1 MNMKKLMVALFAG
14 FAGVMTVNADP
25 MFYIGETGYDSWA
38 DVAKVLKAGDTV
50 KVGTGAEISGMPA
63 STTFDLC
70 GNTLTVGG
78 GWWYNSYTVIDSSV
92 DGSGRFKLNGDG
104 RNFSQGKLDLSALGK
119 DQLEGGSLQINH
131 ADSLVKFPG
140 DMTLEECKKFI
151 SSKATGTQIVVQ
163 GVTYK
168 WGDSDW
174 VADGPVATYSI
185 TITAPQNGTLET
197 SVTNVVA
204 AGTTVTV
211 TATPATGCQL
221 KSVTM
226 NGAAITGNTF
236 VMPAAD
242 VTLAATFEELPQ
254 PPAGLVWTKVEGV
267 PSDWAPLA
275 NNLLAGK
282 NGTTTGTIS
291 FLTPV
296 ANNIGKI
303 TDGVV
308 PTNRKYSEMLGFAK
322 DATVSWNFDAPK
334 TLEKIRITTCDIT
347 DGRQYD
353 DIHIADVLVKKSG
366 ADEWVS
372 LGCGSVDW
380 KGTDG
385 QGIMLYVSLEDAATG
400 YIAKDVIGLQIKF
413 GQHNN
418 VAQYYSEIE
427 AVESASPVAPVQGTV
442 FTIE

>member
-1 MNMKKLMVALFAG
+1 M
-14 FAGVMTVNADP
+14 
-25 MFYIGETGYDSWA
+25 
-38 DVAKVLKAGDTV
+38 
-50 KVGTGAEISGMPA
+50 
-63 STTFDLC
+63 
-70 GNTLTVGG
+70 
-78 GWWYNSYTVIDSSV
+78 
-92 DGSGRFKLNGDG
+92 
-104 RNFSQGKLDLSALGK
+104 KLDLSTLNK
-119 DQLEGGSLQINH
+119 DQLTDNGKFWVNATTEI
-131 ADSLVKFPG
+131 KFPQG
-140 DMTLEECKKFI
+140 MTLDD
-151 SSKATGTQIVVQ
+151 SKSRIANPAKDMKIVVQ
-163 GVTYK
+163 GVTYTYDGSA
-168 WGDSDW
+168 WISDSP
-174 VADGPVATYSI
+174 AATYSI
-185 TITAPQNGTLET
+185 TITPPVNGTLTASAT
-197 SVTNVVA
+197 SDIAV
-204 AGTTVTV
+204 GTTITV
-211 TATPATGCQL
+211 TATPAAGYQL

-322 DATVSWNFDAPK
+322 DATVSWDFDEPK

-400 YIAKDVIGLQIKF
+400 YVAKDVTGLQIKF

>member
-25 MFYIGETGYDSWA
+25 MFYISETGYDSWA
-38 DVAKVLKAGDTV
+38 DVAKVLKAGDIV
-50 KVGTGAEISGMPA
+50 KVGANAEISAMPA

-78 GWWYNSYTVIDSSV
+78 GWWCNSYTVVDSSG
-92 DGSGRFKLNGDG
+92 GSGRFKLSDVN
-104 RNFSQGKLDLSALGK
+104 RNFSQGQLDLSALGK
-119 DQLEGGSLQINH
+119 EQLEGGTFQINH
-131 ADSLVKFPG
+131 ADCLVKFPG
-140 DMTLEECKKFI
+140 DMTLEECRKFI
-151 SSKATGTQIVVQ
+151 GNKVIGTQIVVL

-168 WGDSDW
+168 WDGSEW

-185 TITAPQNGTLET
+185 TITPPANGTLET
-197 SVTNVVA
+197 SVTNGVA

-211 TATPATGCQL
+211 TAKAATGYQL

-267 PSDWAPLA
+267 PSDWTPLA

-282 NGTTTGTIS
+282 NGTTTGTTS
-291 FLTPV
+291 YLTPV

-308 PTNRKYSEMLGFAK
+308 PTSRKYSEMLGFAE

-347 DGRQYD
+347 DGRQFD

-380 KGTDG
+380 NGTNG
-385 QGIMLYVSLEDAATG
+385 EGIMLYVSLEDAATG
-400 YIAKDVIGLQIKF
+400 YVAKDVTGLQIKF
-413 GQHNN
+413 GQHTT